1 MVVHQKL
8 GDPASRIIS
17 LGMAKGIVM
26 ELMKGKKMNWAIY
39 AKWTNQEQQW
49 WKTPLVEL
57 VSQKGNDGIDQPEG
71 DEENLVGSNSCM
83 IVVIPKEVTHYLE
96 FIKKLF

>member
-39 AKWTNQEQQW
+39 AKWTNQEQQ
-49 WKTPLVEL
+49 
-57 VSQKGNDGIDQPEG
+57 
-71 DEENLVGSNSCM
+71 
-83 IVVIPKEVTHYLE
+83 
-96 FIKKLF
+96 

>member
-1 MVVHQKL
+1 
-8 GDPASRIIS
+8 
-17 LGMAKGIVM
+17 
-26 ELMKGKKMNWAIY
+26 
-39 AKWTNQEQQW
+39 
-49 WKTPLVEL
+49 